1 MIIRPATSEDRPGIE
16 EIARDAYKIY
26 VPRIG
31 REPAPMNDDYGQLI
45 SAGQAFVAVEGN
57 GAVGILVLMD
67 EPGALLLDN
76 VAVRPEAQGR
86 GFGKELILFAQEEAR
101 RRGHPAV
108 RLYTNQAMTENVAF
122 YERLGFT
129 ETHRCEDKGF
139 RRVFMEKRL

>member
-1 MIIRPATSEDRPGIE
+1 MIIRPATSEDRPDIE
-16 EIARDAYKIY
+16 EIARDAYRVY

-31 REPAPMNDDYGQLI
+31 REPAPMNDDYGPLI
-45 SAGQAFVAVEGN
+45 SAGQVFVAEEG
-57 GAVGILVLMD
+57 GGVVGILVLKD

-86 GFGKELILFAQEEAR
+86 GFGRELIFFAQKEAR
-101 RRGHPAV
+101 RRGHPAI

-122 YERLGFT
+122 YERLGFA